1 MSLIN
6 KMLQDLES
14 RKDTPAPVILEKSA
28 YDGLR
33 SVKISSARSS
43 GHWPIMVLALLAV
56 AVSGV
61 FAWKQWGSGLSPE
74 PGHARASQE
83 QTMAARRAPKPVE
96 LVSVDTP
103 AATGTALA
111 PLAEVSTSA
120 PGSAGLGEPPSVATK
135 SVATPVA
142 AESVKEKPKVNNKAA
157 STPASHTVPT
167 GPNPKK
173 LTASAK
179 QPRVQAVASA
189 KTAPRIVSV
198 GEEAESDT
206 TRVDKKITPLAP
218 EQQAE
223 GSYRQAANL
232 LQQGRKEDAEQNLM
246 SALAAYPEH
255 IKAREL
261 LAGLELQ
268 NGRWREAQQDLEQ
281 GLAKVPA
288 YYPFAQLLARVYVDH
303 GSDQKALA
311 VMESSRQAGAR
322 SPDFMAFLAELYRRS
337 GKHAEAI
344 KAYAVA
350 IDLNPQEGRWWL
362 GMGISQEAGQ
372 DWKAASEAYQRAIGS
387 GGLDDNLRQYATQR
401 LAIVK
406 NK

>member
-14 RKDTPAPVILEKSA
+14 RKDTPAPVIPEKSA

-33 SVKISSARSS
+33 SVKISAARPS
-43 GHWPIMVLALLAV
+43 GRWPIMVLALLAV
-56 AVSGV
+56 AVSSV
-61 FAWKQWGSGLSPE
+61 FAWKQWGSNLSPE
-74 PGHARASQE
+74 PSQTRALKAPA
-83 QTMAARRAPKPVE
+83 TAARKAPKPVE
-96 LVSVDTP
+96 LVSAETP

-111 PLAEVSTSA
+111 EVSTSV
-120 PGSAGLGEPPSVATK
+120 PGSSASGEPSSVAAK
-135 SVATPVA
+135 SIAAPVT
-142 AESVKEKPKVNNKAA
+142 AESVKAESKANKTS
-157 STPASHTVPT
+157 STPATHAAV
-167 GPNPKK
+167 
-173 LTASAK
+173 
-179 QPRVQAVASA
+179 VASA
-189 KTAPRIVSV
+189 KKAPHIASA
-198 GEEAESDT
+198 GEEAVSDT
-206 TRVDKKITPLAP
+206 ARVDKKITPLTP

-223 GSYRQAANL
+223 SSYRQAANL
-232 LQQGRKEDAEQNLM
+232 LQQGRKEDAEQHLR
-246 SALAAYPEH
+246 SALTAHPEH

-288 YYPFAQLLARVYVDH
+288 YYPYAQLLARVYVDH

-337 GKHAEAI
+337 GKHAEAV
-344 KAYAVA
+344 KAYAEA
-350 IDLNPQEGRWWL
+350 INLNPQEGRWWL

-372 DWKAASEAYQRAIGS
+372 NWKAASEAYQRAIGS
-387 GGLDDNLRQYATQR
+387 GGLDDSLMQYAKQR
-401 LAIVK
+401 LTITQ

>member
-14 RKDTPAPVILEKSA
+14 RKDTPAPVPPEKSA

-33 SVKISSARSS
+33 SVKISAARPS
-43 GHWPIMVLALLAV
+43 GRWPIMVLALLVV
-56 AVSGV
+56 AVSSV
-61 FAWKQWGSGLSPE
+61 FAWKQWGSNLSAE
-74 PGHARASQE
+74 PSQARAFKAPA
-83 QTMAARRAPKPVE
+83 TATRKAPKPVE
-96 LVSVDTP
+96 LVSAETP
-103 AATGTALA
+103 AAAGTALV
-111 PLAEVSTSA
+111 EVSTSA
-120 PGSAGLGEPPSVATK
+120 PGSVGPGGSSSVT
-135 SVATPVA
+135 
-142 AESVKEKPKVNNKAA
+142 AESAKTEPKASNKVA
-157 STPASHTVPT
+157 STPATRAVPS
-167 GPNPKK
+167 GSSPKRS
-173 LTASAK
+173 TASAK
-179 QPRVQAVASA
+179 KPRAKPVAAA
-189 KTAPRIVSV
+189 KTAPRIASAD
-198 GEEAESDT
+198 EEAEPDT
-206 TRVDKKITPLAP
+206 TRVDKKITPLTP

-223 GSYRQAANL
+223 SSYRQAANQ
-232 LQQGRKEDAEQNLM
+232 LQQGRKEDAEQHLR
-246 SALAAYPEH
+246 SALTAHPGH

-288 YYPFAQLLARVYVDH
+288 YYPFAQLLARVYLEH

-337 GKHAEAI
+337 GKHAEAV
-344 KAYAVA
+344 KAYAEA
-350 IDLNPQEGRWWL
+350 INLNPQEGRWWL
-362 GMGISQEAGQ
+362 GMGISQEASQ

-387 GGLDDNLRQYATQR
+387 GVLDDNLMQYAKQR
-401 LAIVK
+401 LTITQ